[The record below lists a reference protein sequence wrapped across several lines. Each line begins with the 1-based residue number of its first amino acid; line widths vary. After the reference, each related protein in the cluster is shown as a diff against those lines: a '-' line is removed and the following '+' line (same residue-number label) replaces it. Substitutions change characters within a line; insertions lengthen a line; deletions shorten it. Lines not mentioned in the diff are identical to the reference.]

1 MASIRGGLI
10 ACLFGKSP
18 KQTSAIVIRVDGM
31 LGFLSEEF
39 RRNFASLLSR
49 SNGAGTRLLLLTIQ
63 GRLCALLPIS
73 ILSPDGLAA
82 TANCVLTPAER
93 PNAALLSPL
102 MLKNRA
108 SAPMALLS
116 SLSVL
121 LIAHQ
126 HLRIKNGLG
135 IRNLLQASAGAAT
148 RRHCTN
154 IWHCEPVGVFRRKS
168 IRAAIDADANLMC

>member
-1 MASIRGGLI
+1 VASIRGGLI

-121 LIAHQ
+121 LDSAPTPANKERFGDSKFAPSFGRSGDTTTLYE
-126 HLRIKNGLG
+126 HLAL
-135 IRNLLQASAGAAT
+135 
-148 RRHCTN
+148 
-154 IWHCEPVGVFRRKS
+154 
-168 IRAAIDADANLMC
+168 